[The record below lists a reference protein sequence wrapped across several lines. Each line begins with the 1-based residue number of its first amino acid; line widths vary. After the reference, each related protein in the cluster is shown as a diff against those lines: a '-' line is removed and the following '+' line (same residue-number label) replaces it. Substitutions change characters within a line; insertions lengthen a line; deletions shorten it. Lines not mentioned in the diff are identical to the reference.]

1 MYFIRDGLPIKINEN
16 QFYPESPIFD
26 GVTKKER
33 IILFLLASLNFTHI
47 LDFMIMMPLGNY
59 LMPYFDISARQFSY
73 LVGAYPITAF
83 FSSFIAAFFAD
94 RFDRKRILL
103 FAYVPFLVGT
113 LACGFAP
120 TYGTLLFARV
130 FTGLFGG
137 LIGAQVMSIVA
148 DLFAYEK
155 RGAAT
160 GAVMSS
166 FAIASTI
173 GVPFALYLSNIF
185 SWHAPFLLI
194 GFLGIAIV
202 PFLVKFI
209 PAMAGHVQ
217 ESKEHQRWM
226 RALHNVLDSRSQM
239 LALLFSLLV
248 MMGHFLIIPFLNPYL
263 EFNKG
268 FSKEQTPLIYLVGG
282 IAAFFSAIVLGRVAD
297 KVGKLT
303 VFSITIFLS
312 FFAVALITD
321 LPSIHFGA
329 ALGLFA
335 VWFILGT
342 GRAVTGQAMISNVV
356 KPENRG
362 SFMSFN
368 SSMQQLGSGIASFAS
383 GYIVIKD
390 HAGKLRHYDWVG
402 YLSIFVLMLA
412 LLLARYLFAGMDKKT
427 PVPLPQ

>member
-1 MYFIRDGLPIKINEN
+1 
-16 QFYPESPIFD
+16 
-26 GVTKKER
+26 
-33 IILFLLASLNFTHI
+33 
-47 LDFMIMMPLGNY
+47 MPFFN
-59 LMPYFDISARQFSY
+59 ITAKQFSY

-83 FSSFIAAFFAD
+83 VSSFIAAFFAD
-94 RFDRKRILL
+94 RFDRKKILL
-103 FAYVPFLVGT
+103 FAYIPFLLGT

-120 TYGTLLFARV
+120 TYETLLFARI
-130 FTGLFGG
+130 FTGIFGG

-148 DLFAYEK
+148 DLFGYEK

-194 GFLGIAIV
+194 GFLGIALV
-202 PFLVKFI
+202 PFLVRFI
-209 PAMAGHVQ
+209 PPMAGHLQ

-226 RALHNVLDSRSQM
+226 EALYNVLDSRSQM

-248 MMGHFLIIPFLNPYL
+248 MTGHFLIIPFVNPYL

-282 IAAFFSAIVLGRVAD
+282 IAAFFSAIILGKVAD
-297 KVGKLT
+297 KVGKLN

-312 FFAVALITD
+312 FFAVAIITN

-329 ALGLFA
+329 VLGLFA

-342 GRAVTGQAMISNVV
+342 GRAVTGQALISNVV
-356 KPENRG
+356 KSESRG

-368 SSMQQLGSGIASFAS
+368 SSMQQLGSGIASLAS
-383 GYIVIKD
+383 GYIVVKD
-390 HAGKLRHYDWVG
+390 HAGKLKHYEWVG
-402 YLSIFVLMLA
+402 YLSIVVLMLA
-412 LLLARYLFAGMDKKT
+412 FILARYLFSGMDKKAVALT
-427 PVPLPQ
+427 Q